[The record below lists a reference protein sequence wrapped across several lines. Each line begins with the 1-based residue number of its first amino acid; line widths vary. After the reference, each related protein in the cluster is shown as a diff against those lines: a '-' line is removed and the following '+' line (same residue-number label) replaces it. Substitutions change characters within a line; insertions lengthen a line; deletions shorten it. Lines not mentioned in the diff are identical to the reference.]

1 MKVGGLAVTLI
12 ALLIAFVS
20 VFSASYTVDEGDRAI
35 ILRGGKAIGVEGPG
49 LHFKVP
55 FYDAVK
61 EISART
67 FTYQTRE
74 VNVYTADSQPAKV
87 NISVTYSVV
96 PSTIIQFYSEFNT
109 LEGWEQRQLANKVPS
124 KAENILGRF
133 TAVNAVQKREL
144 LEKTIGDAIRAEVS
158 PLVQIESVQLENTD
172 FSDAYEKSIEAL
184 MEQEVAVRTKEKEA
198 DRKEID
204 NRIKVATAKADAEA
218 RFLVMKAEA
227 DGTEAKGQA
236 EAKVLKAKAE
246 ILERNPMLVEQTK
259 AEKWNGQGPTT
270 VIGNG
275 TTPFLQLQ
283 GSK

>member
-1 MKVGGLAVTLI
+1 MKVGGLAVTLV